1 MKRKSERP
9 LSYKFMNSDYFPGK
23 YPKHPHL
30 PKKKKWSL
38 FRDLNFRIICKYCN
52 GNVKSK
58 LEITRAYILSAS
70 SYHTVQFVNAQCKKK
85 ELKKNFERPRTI
97 PMDNMLF

>member
-23 YPKHPHL
+23 YPKHPRL

-70 SYHTVQFVNAQCKKK
+70 SYHTVQFIYA
-85 ELKKNFERPRTI
+85 
-97 PMDNMLF
+97 

>member
-23 YPKHPHL
+23 YPKHPPL
-30 PKKKKWSL
+30 PKKKWSL
-38 FRDLNFRIICKYCN
+38 FSDLNFRIICKYCN
-52 GNVKSK
+52 GNVNSK

-70 SYHTVQFVNAQCKKK
+70 SYHTVQFVYA
-85 ELKKNFERPRTI
+85 
-97 PMDNMLF
+97 

>member
-23 YPKHPHL
+23 YPKHPRL
-30 PKKKKWSL
+30 PKKKKRSL

-58 LEITRAYILSAS
+58 LEITRAYI
-70 SYHTVQFVNAQCKKK
+70 
-85 ELKKNFERPRTI
+85 
-97 PMDNMLF
+97 